1 MKKKVG
7 IVFYFCCL
15 FSLFSQ
21 QYYPRIQKLQVSDL
35 LFVQLEQDIAASYKA
50 LAAGEVPVLKVY
62 SYIATE
68 TDDLLSIAS
77 RCSIPYETIA
87 TLNRLSSADA
97 KLSGRKLLLPSC
109 PGLFLP
115 EISITPLE
123 HIMEARTIDTDFF
136 LCYNFDQVSF
146 GFFPDRRFS
155 ATERAFFTDTSLKP
169 PIIEGLISS
178 PFGKRVSP
186 ISGQEH
192 FHNGVDIAAAL
203 GSSIFACKTGI
214 VIDCGFDAVYGNYVL
229 LQHENGMQSLY
240 AHLSQILV
248 KVSES
253 VNSLTVLGKVGSTGL
268 STGPHLHF
276 EIRVGSESI
285 DPGSVFK

>member
-7 IVFYFCCL
+7 VVFCFCSL

-21 QYYPRIQKLQVSDL
+21 QHYPQIQKLQVSDL
-35 LFVQLEQDIAASYKA
+35 LFRQLEQDIATSYKI
-50 LAAGEVPVLKVY
+50 LAAGEVPVLRVY
-62 SYIATE
+62 SYLATD

-87 TLNRLSSADA
+87 TLNRISSSDA
-97 KLSGRKLLLPSC
+97 KLSGKTLLLPSC

-115 EISITPLE
+115 EVSSTPLE
-123 HIMEARTIDTDFF
+123 YIMEASTIDTDFF
-136 LCYNFDQVSF
+136 LCYTFNQVDF
-146 GFFPDRRFS
+146 VFFPNRRFS
-155 ATERAFFTDTSLKP
+155 GTERAFFTDTSLKA
-169 PIIEGLISS
+169 PITEGLISS

-186 ISGQEH
+186 ISGQEQ
-192 FHNGVDIAAAL
+192 FHKGIDIAASL
-203 GSSIFACKTGI
+203 GSSVYACKTGI
-214 VIDCGFDAVYGNYVL
+214 VIDCGFDAIYGNYVL

-248 KVSES
+248 KMSES
-253 VNSLTVLGKVGSTGL
+253 INSLTVLGKVGSTGL